1 MEENWKK
8 KKGGSVG
15 GKIKSDPYANFH
27 IVAGRRNKSGA
38 TNEPMRILKI
48 ISVLWNDN
56 VSMQVMAW

>member
-8 KKGGSVG
+8 KKRGERGGA
-15 GKIKSDPYANFH
+15 YANFH
-27 IVAGRRNKSGA
+27 IVAGSRNKSGA